1 MHFQPTQPSEATAI
15 YNILDA
21 CRTDMLNR
29 GIQQWD
35 ETYPTLEMVK
45 KDISTGGMYTIIQD
59 DELIGA
65 IVMDEKQ
72 SPQYASVNWKLK
84 EEPILVIHRLAIN
97 PNLHGGGLGKQA
109 MNIAH
114 QFTAENNYKTIRL
127 DAYKGNVALINFYN
141 KLGYQAVG
149 EIPLEYTAGPFVCFE
164 RSI

>member
-35 ETYPTLEMVK
+35 ETYPTLGN
-45 KDISTGGMYTIIQD
+45 GGERTLPPVECTPSFRMMS
-59 DELIGA
+59 LIGA

-72 SPQYASVNWKLK
+72 SPQYEMVDWNLK

-97 PNLHGGGLGKQA
+97 PDLQGKGLGKSA
-109 MNIAH
+109 MELAH
-114 QFTAENNYKTIRL
+114 QFAAENNYKTIRL
-127 DAYKGNVALINFYN
+127 DAYKGNEALLNF
-141 KLGYQAVG
+141 L
-149 EIPLEYTAGPFVCFE
+149 
-164 RSI
+164 

>member
-35 ETYPTLEMVK
+35 ETYPTLGMVE
-45 KDISTGGMYTIIQD
+45 KDIATGGMYSIFKNHS
-59 DELIGA
+59 LIGA

-72 SPQYASVNWKLK
+72 SPKYEMVDWNLK

-97 PNLHGGGLGKQA
+97 PDLQGKGLGKSA
-109 MNIAH
+109 MELAH
-114 QFTAENNYKTIRL
+114 QFAAENNYKTIRL
-127 DAYKGNVALINFYN
+127 DAYKGNVALINFYS